1 MNSWFYKKGM
11 TEVDCW
17 SRLYGAEL
25 IESIEHYQG
34 RLDMWRICFENALI
48 KAIHGND
55 KGAIMSYKD
64 KVKQV
69 LVDFRDGKP
78 DKKTGLRLEVYDVD
92 QALSEIEKIYD
103 ERFELCV
110 PSDLTTVMRDIIRF
124 RWKET
129 RQGD

>member
-1 MNSWFYKKGM
+1 
-11 TEVDCW
+11 
-17 SRLYGAEL
+17 
-25 IESIEHYQG
+25 
-34 RLDMWRICFENALI
+34 
-48 KAIHGND
+48 
-55 KGAIMSYKD
+55 MSYKD

-92 QALSEIEKIYD
+92 QTLSEIEKIYD

>member
-1 MNSWFYKKGM
+1 
-11 TEVDCW
+11 
-17 SRLYGAEL
+17 
-25 IESIEHYQG
+25 
-34 RLDMWRICFENALI
+34 
-48 KAIHGND
+48 
-55 KGAIMSYKD
+55 MSYKD
-64 KVKQV
+64 KVLKV
-69 LVDFRDGKP
+69 LKKFKKFEGVTEDGQDYFTP
-78 DKKTGLRLEVYDVD
+78 N

>member
-1 MNSWFYKKGM
+1 
-11 TEVDCW
+11 
-17 SRLYGAEL
+17 
-25 IESIEHYQG
+25 
-34 RLDMWRICFENALI
+34 
-48 KAIHGND
+48 
-55 KGAIMSYKD
+55 MSYKD
-64 KVKQV
+64 KVKSV
-69 LVDFRDGKP
+69 LEK
-78 DKKTGLRLEVYDVD
+78 LALEIVVYLNSNEDEELIT